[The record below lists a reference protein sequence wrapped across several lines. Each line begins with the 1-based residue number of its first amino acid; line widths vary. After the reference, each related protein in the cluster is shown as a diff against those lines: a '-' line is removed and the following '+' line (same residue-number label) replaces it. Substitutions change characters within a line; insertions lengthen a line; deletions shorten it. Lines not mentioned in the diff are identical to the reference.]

1 MSDNN
6 EIIHDDNIEENVVE
20 ENIEKNETETDPSEL
35 PPLDVKLND
44 NPEEVRME
52 VQASM
57 KEAESL
63 INKELGLPEEIE
75 KQKDEDRLFKNI
87 KIQNTILKICCI
99 CLICCT
105 LVNLCL
111 NRPQTNTSNINISAG
126 QNEIGF
132 QEVKPGELMTAAQ
145 IYAKNIQSM
154 VAIKTEIVEQSMFGN
169 VSAVGMGS
177 GFIIS
182 EDGYVLTNYH
192 VIEKSKS
199 TKVILENG
207 TEYQASLIGYEAEND
222 VAVLKIL
229 TDDKFTPVTLGKS
242 QNIIEG
248 EDVVAIGNPLG
259 ELTFSIT
266 KGIISAV
273 DRTIQLDQYTSINMF
288 QVDCAVNEGN
298 SGGPIFNARGEVI
311 GIVSAKYASDTIEGL
326 GFCIPIDDVTRILP
340 DLIKFGKVMN
350 KPYMGVQVAD
360 VVAEMI
366 SVYNM
371 VPGAYV
377 SLVEEGSCAETAG
390 LKVGD
395 IIVTLGNKEVE
406 SVADLLNAKKSFKA
420 GETTNIQVWRGGEY
434 VMLSITFDK
443 LVEEEPVTEEPAQEN
458 TNDNFSIEDYWNYYI
473 GENNK

>member
-6 EIIHDDNIEENVVE
+6 EIMHNDIKEDIEED
-20 ENIEKNETETDPSEL
+20 IDKNEEQIESSEL
-35 PPLDVKLND
+35 PPLDTNISD
-44 NPEEVRME
+44 NPEEIRME
-52 VQASM
+52 VQKSM
-57 KEAESL
+57 QEAEGL
-63 INKELGLPEEIE
+63 IAQELGLPEEIDKEDE
-75 KQKDEDRLFKNI
+75 KEKYIKYI
-87 KIQNTILKICCI
+87 KIQNTVLKICCI
-99 CLICCT
+99 CLIICT
-105 LVNLCL
+105 AVNLCL
-111 NRPQTNTSNINISAG
+111 NKPKTNNSNVNISAG

-154 VAIKTEIVEQSMFGN
+154 VAIKTEIVEQNIFGN
-169 VSAVGMGS
+169 VSAIGMGS

-326 GFCIPIDDVTRILP
+326 GFCIPIDDVTKILP

-395 IIVTLGNKEVE
+395 IIVTLGNREVE

-434 VMLSITFDK
+434 VMLNITFDK

-473 GENNK
+473 GGNNK